1 MRGYCSA
8 RPEATVFKIKSSGRE
23 RRITPLLCDWQV
35 NTIFEELKTHILA
48 GEKFLALEKFQNLIL
63 MGLSL
68 RTDFFRYAAMFGGTS
83 LRIFHGLPRFSE
95 DLDFTVDWAASD
107 FTLLPYRESLCSFFE
122 ELGIGQLKFNVKGRA
137 GDVAAGSIVLP
148 ISRSES
154 LRVKIDAE
162 KTQFVLAPETE
173 TLYGSFPFQYPA
185 RICRLSS
192 GFAGK
197 MDAIINRQ
205 WGAKRVK
212 GGDWYDLLW
221 YLRKGTELNLLWLE
235 ERLKAKGTL
244 ASDEQL
250 SPELLGELYEK
261 RAATVD
267 VKEVLRDVAVFMTD
281 SLEKS
286 ASTAWSSEM
295 FLLQKEKVVDAAR
308 RFILSKNMVGKQRS

>member
-1 MRGYCSA
+1 MA
-8 RPEATVFKIKSSGRE
+8 
-23 RRITPLLCDWQV
+23 
-35 NTIFEELKTHILA
+35 A

-68 RTDFFRYAAMFGGTS
+68 RTGFFRHAALFGGTS

-95 DLDFTVDWAASD
+95 DLDFTVDSAASD
-107 FTLLPYRESLCSFFE
+107 FTLLSYSESLSRFFE
-122 ELGIGQLKFNVKGRA
+122 EIGIGQAKFTVKSRTGE
-137 GDVAAGSIVLP
+137 VATGSVVLP

-162 KTQFVLAPETE
+162 QTQFALAPETE
-173 TLYGSFPFQYPA
+173 TLYGSFPFQYPV

-197 MDAIINRQ
+197 MDAIIHRQ

-212 GGDWYDLLW
+212 GRDWYDLLW
-221 YLRKGTELNLLWLE
+221 YLRKGTDLNLLWLE

-244 ASDEQL
+244 ARGELL
-250 SPELLGELYEK
+250 SPELLGELYER

-267 VKEVLRDVAVFMTD
+267 VKEVLRDVALFMTD

-286 ASTAWSSEM
+286 ASTGWSSEM

-308 RFILSKNMVGKQRS
+308 RFVLSKSMVEKQRS